1 MQSKTSSKA
10 SGRTK
15 KLIARSLKEL
25 CKTNPLR
32 KITIRDIVEHCDIN
46 RSTFYYHF
54 VDKQDVINYVY
65 HVEVTQPLREHFFPG
80 AEKWDELTLYSL
92 QLMYKSKDFYSQAF
106 RITGQNDIQSFI
118 LSEVLENW
126 RIVADRSLR
135 SLNLISEGSN
145 LKDLY
150 YLSDYLAY
158 GAFSMMKTWVLSGME
173 EPPERIA
180 GLLQLAGTMG
190 MNAYGKVVDSSSGT

>member
-1 MQSKTSSKA
+1 MPE
-10 SGRTK
+10 K
-15 KLIARSLKEL
+15 KVSRRVLYTRNALRDAFIDLITEQPLSDITVTDICARA
-25 CKTNPLR
+25 
-32 KITIRDIVEHCDIN
+32 DIN

-92 QLMYKSKDFYSQAF
+92 QLMYKSKDFYSQAY